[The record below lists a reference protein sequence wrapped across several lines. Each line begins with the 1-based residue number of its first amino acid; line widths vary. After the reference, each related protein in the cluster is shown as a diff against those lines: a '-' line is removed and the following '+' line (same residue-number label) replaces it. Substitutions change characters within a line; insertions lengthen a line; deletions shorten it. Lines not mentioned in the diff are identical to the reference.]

1 MNAEGL
7 RLAEKWRA
15 ERRGTTNGTKD
26 TNGGLG
32 GVISAEEKALCERA
46 RRGAEGEAAQREGR
60 E

>member
-32 GVISAEEKALCERA
+32 GVISAEEKAL
-46 RRGAEGEAAQREGR
+46 
-60 E
+60 